1 MELKNYSTVSNAFYK
16 VVQAEGKVED
26 LISAIKS
33 TSLPASEKYAYQ
45 AFCYAMMAK
54 EASGMLQKGKYIQQ
68 YGEFIGK
75 SIVIDGNCYE
85 ARLMRFLVE
94 KRLTEVDFV
103 NHKQTDMEFLSAN
116 VADLQ
121 DDCLKHITLKALSN
135 V

>member
-16 VVQAEGKVED
+16 VVQAEAKIDE
-26 LISAIKS
+26 LITAIKT

-75 SIVIDGNCYE
+75 SIVINSDCYE
-85 ARLMRFLVE
+85 ARLMRFIVE
-94 KRLTEVDFV
+94 KKLAEVNFV
-103 NHKQTDMEFLSAN
+103 SHKQTDIEFLTTN
-116 VADLQ
+116 VENIQ
-121 DDCLKHITLKALSN
+121 DDCLKHVTLKALSN

>member
-1 MELKNYSTVSNAFYK
+1 MEIKNYSKVSNAFYR
-16 VVQAEGKVED
+16 VVQAEAKIED

-33 TSLPASEKYAYQ
+33 TPLPASEKYAYQ

-54 EASGMLQKGKYIQQ
+54 EAAGMLQKGKYIQQ

-75 SIVIDGNCYE
+75 SIVIDSNCYE
-85 ARLMRFLVE
+85 ARLMRFIVE

-116 VADLQ
+116 VAGVQ

-135 V
+135 A